1 MNVRAKICK
10 KALYTYLSAIIF
22 VFCCCTAAFSQEGEP
37 KSEGLANI
45 PPVPAFNAGEFD
57 LDEAAE
63 KAFKVIGTLDFIGDD
78 YIVVNDAPIQLAPNY
93 RPSSSLVGQLV
104 GIGLNS
110 KNQANL
116 IQRLKKRK

>member
-1 MNVRAKICK
+1 MNVRAKTCK
-10 KALYTYLSAIIF
+10 KALYAALTAILF
-22 VFCCCTAAFSQEGEP
+22 VFFCCTAAFSQEGEP
-37 KSEGLANI
+37 ESEGLANI

-78 YIVVNDAPIQLAPNY
+78 YIVVNDGPIHLAPHY
-93 RPSSSLVGQLV
+93 RPSNSLVGQFV

-110 KNQANL
+110 KGQANL
-116 IQRLKKRK
+116 IQRLKNRE